1 MAGHS
6 HAKKVRKTK
15 EADAKKRSQIFS
27 KVARLIEVAVRQGGP
42 NPETNPK
49 LKVAIETA
57 KSYNVPTENIERAI
71 KRAAGE
77 EGREKL
83 EEVSFE
89 VVGSQ
94 GVGIIVEGITENKNR
109 ALNEL
114 KQAINRFGMKL
125 GNEGSVKWMFER
137 KGCISCDL
145 EKQSEEW
152 KDKEKLEMAAIE
164 CGAEDLYWEEE
175 NVLDIY
181 VDPKDLDL
189 VKKALEEKGIKIDS
203 ATLDWKPKE
212 RVEISEKE
220 KETYLKFFE
229 ILDETDFV
237 QEIYSNLK
245 I

>member
-15 EADAKKRSQIFS
+15 ETDAKKRSQIFS
-27 KVARLIEVAVRQGGP
+27 KMTRLIEVAVRQGGV
-42 NPETNPK
+42 NPETNAK

-57 KSYNVPTENIERAI
+57 KSYNVPMENIERAI
-71 KRAAGE
+71 KRASGE
-77 EGREKL
+77 EGKEKL
-83 EEVSFE
+83 EEISFE
-89 VVGSQ
+89 IIGSQ

-114 KQAINRFGMKL
+114 KQTLNRFGMKL
-125 GNEGSVKWMFER
+125 ASEGSVKWMFER

-145 EKQSEEW
+145 EKQNEEW

-164 CGAEDLYWEEE
+164 SGAEDLYWEEG

-181 VDPKDLDL
+181 VDPKDLDNA
-189 VKKALEEKGIKIDS
+189 KKTLEERGIKIDS

-212 RVEISEKE
+212 RVEVLEKE
-220 KETYLKFFE
+220 KETYLKLFE
-229 ILDETDFV
+229 ALDETDFV